1 MPVVELNNHT
11 TAAGAAVDHGAHAG
25 LLDDLM
31 ARAAPCF
38 ARRETRLTC
47 RDMVN
52 CLAELEDYN
61 CWTLA
66 KAAGHPSPCRMQ
78 HLLSRASCDEQQLL
92 DSAADWAAAHL
103 TAGQDENDVVL
114 IVDETADAKS
124 SADCA
129 GAACQYSGA
138 LGRSPAIQ
146 AGHRAGQRS
155 GHHLDLLAPL
165 DRDQPAR
172 PCLPRRGR
180 RLAARSRRQHR
191 RRPGTDPGHHART
204 ASPTA
209 RDHRPRAPPRP
220 AAPQRLGALA
230 TPPPVPR
237 PASPPALARLRRRVA
252 VTVTI
257 YNCRIR
263 PAGHAER
270 NQSGKI
276 LQKFDLLSCGSL

>member
-138 LGRSPAIQ
+138 LGGSR
-146 AGHRAGQRS
+146 
-155 GHHLDLLAPL
+155 
-165 DRDQPAR
+165 
-172 PCLPRRGR
+172 C
-180 RLAARSRRQHR
+180 ARSR
-191 RRPGTDPGHHART
+191 
-204 ASPTA
+204 SPS
-209 RDHRPRAPPRP
+209 PAPPRP
-220 AAPQRLGALA
+220 GTRWLVSYMRISGIGNSLGAYA
-230 TPPPVPR
+230 TR
-237 PASPPALARLRRRVA
+237 AWNGRAAGLR
-252 VTVTI
+252 
-257 YNCRIR
+257 
-263 PAGHAER
+263 
-270 NQSGKI
+270 SGA
-276 LQKFDLLSCGSL
+276 